1 MRNARRR
8 VRYVAGEVQH
18 FFTNNVCWLTS
29 VIGEGQRTK
38 EIQTE
43 TAVAEIELGCMC
55 ILKGAMVVRRG
66 MRSSAGPAVVG
77 NTFLLSVLA

>member
-8 VRYVAGEVQH
+8 VRYVAGRVQH